1 MLAFS
6 FYHNIAFPCVG
17 TPSPPSPTEYRT
29 FLCSSLDSQ
38 FLSLE
43 PDRLCGHPAEVCWV
57 TGYAKNKRMEKARK
71 RGKAKKGCNT
81 DTRIFFLLLYYKRLP
96 KIQLLIH
103 EPYIWSF
110 IGGKH
115 RMMICV
121 GKYPSRAYLVFTPHS
136 EDRRPSETRCWMYSG
151 FFGCLCVCVCYQLTL
166 GLPEIQTTLCQARG
180 EHGREGVL
188 RRAGPSV
195 AGRSPVCGPLKR
207 RLWVCLPA
215 TKPGNPGQV
224 TNPFC
229 LRHLVYRIGLTW
241 AWLPEVVVKWN
252 ERSPSKSLST
262 AQNTHFIILIGGI
275 SKGTL
280 EAGLVGPGWKELSRY
295 EQIGWDVAEGIWHS
309 VAGRVCFL
317 LFSVWIGF

>member
-71 RGKAKKGCNT
+71 RGKAKKGCNR

-151 FFGCLCVCVCYQLTL
+151 FFGCLCVCVCVINWHLD
-166 GLPEIQTTLCQARG
+166 CQKSKP
-180 EHGREGVL
+180 
-188 RRAGPSV
+188 PSV
-195 AGRSPVCGPLKR
+195 
-207 RLWVCLPA
+207 
-215 TKPGNPGQV
+215 KPGESMGARESWEGQG
-224 TNPFC
+224 P
-229 LRHLVYRIGLTW
+229 
-241 AWLPEVVVKWN
+241 AWQDAVL
-252 ERSPSKSLST
+252 
-262 AQNTHFIILIGGI
+262 F
-275 SKGTL
+275 
-280 EAGLVGPGWKELSRY
+280 
-295 EQIGWDVAEGIWHS
+295 VAP
-309 VAGRVCFL
+309 
-317 LFSVWIGF
+317 

>member
-151 FFGCLCVCVCYQLTL
+151 FFGCLCVCVLSIDTWIARNPNHPLSSQGRAWVRGSLEKGRAQRGRTQSCLWPLKAPAL
-166 GLPEIQTTLCQARG
+166 GLPPSHKAR
-180 EHGREGVL
+180 
-188 RRAGPSV
+188 
-195 AGRSPVCGPLKR
+195 
-207 RLWVCLPA
+207 
-215 TKPGNPGQV
+215 KPW
-224 TNPFC
+224 TS
-229 LRHLVYRIGLTW
+229 H
-241 AWLPEVVVKWN
+241 
-252 ERSPSKSLST
+252 
-262 AQNTHFIILIGGI
+262 
-275 SKGTL
+275 
-280 EAGLVGPGWKELSRY
+280 
-295 EQIGWDVAEGIWHS
+295 
-309 VAGRVCFL
+309 
-317 LFSVWIGF
+317 